1 VIEPFPVVV
10 FAGIGRRRCGF
21 LQISFAIPSNPMT
34 VVRTVS
40 PISRR
45 TPETLFRPKRMFGI

>member
-1 VIEPFPVVV
+1 LPELGGGAAV
-10 FAGIGRRRCGF
+10 F
-21 LQISFAIPSNPMT
+21 LQIGFAIPSNRMT
-34 VVRTVS
+34 VARTVS